1 MVLEALE
8 HIQDAEKK
16 VEEMRQ
22 TAQKEILMYEQEKA
36 QKFKQ
41 LQDGSQEKV
50 SKMLQDRE
58 MQLSEQL
65 EQERVLLLSEAKEQ
79 DQEFRNKYEQKKD
92 AIVDHII
99 ERVKKVYGSQ

>member
-8 HIQDAEKK
+8 RIQDAEKK

-22 TAQKEILMYEQEKA
+22 TAQKEIMTYEQKKA
-36 QKFKQ
+36 QQFKQ
-41 LQDGSQEKV
+41 LQGESQEKV
-50 SKMLQDRE
+50 SKILQNQE
-58 MQLSEQL
+58 MQLTEQL
-65 EQERVLLLSEAKEQ
+65 EQERILLLSEAKEQ
-79 DQEFRNKYEQKKD
+79 NQEFRNKYEQNKE